1 MTSKNSADDKPDV
14 QLIANIVIMN
24 ADGQTLLTKYD
35 SEDER
40 WWLPGAQLNTYE
52 HPDKAAARALAGL
65 AGLRAGTPRLHHIES
80 FRGRRGWH
88 VMFNYTSVAIA
99 GEAAEQSQWFA
110 PDKLPATMHG
120 KWEAGVLA
128 AVRKS
133 DPTAQT

>member
-1 MTSKNSADDKPDV
+1 MASKIPGDDKPDV

-35 SEDER
+35 ADDER
-40 WWLPGAQLNTYE
+40 WWLPGAQLNSYE
-52 HPDKAAARALAGL
+52 HPDEAAARTLAGL
-65 AGLRAGTPRLHHIES
+65 AGLQASAPKLHHIES

-88 VMFNYTSVAIA
+88 VMFNYTSIATA
-99 GEAAEQSQWFA
+99 GEAAAQSQWFA
-110 PDKLPATMHG
+110 PDRLPAMMHG

-133 DPTAQT
+133 GLTA